1 MSKLVMTTT
10 TATPVAAKG
19 QTSDNRDD
27 LDNERNYSPVSPAVR
42 SPGGKMQP
50 AL

>member
-10 TATPVAAKG
+10 AATPVAPKG
-19 QTSDNRDD
+19 RPPTSAT
-27 LDNERNYSPVSPAVR
+27 DNERDYSPVSPAVR